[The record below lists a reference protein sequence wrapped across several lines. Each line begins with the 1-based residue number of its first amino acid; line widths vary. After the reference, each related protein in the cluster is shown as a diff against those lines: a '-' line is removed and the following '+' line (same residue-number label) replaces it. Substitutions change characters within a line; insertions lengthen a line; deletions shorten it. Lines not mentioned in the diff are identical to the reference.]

1 MIQDYR
7 KMGIKDGF
15 SSTGASF
22 DYRRYI
28 HYFKSFETS
37 FEYEINRLYRNTG
50 KPVIIITHSLGGLLV
65 YNELL
70 KFSPELKKKVKS
82 FVPIVPPFAGASHL
96 LEAYLYGLGEFDTEI
111 NILNVIKM
119 KIELTKFS
127 ESIYFSRAPVVGELR
142 PQHGFIKALE
152 KPEYAKL
159 KLAVEDLINVE
170 KECWDKNCPTE
181 KIKEMT
187 KNYYEVFGEDFP
199 SLADE
204 DCQLD
209 EQEINDIKLN
219 KKNLSLSYTRKCIT
233 NLYDILKC
241 PLILYEKDF
250 GYEVPAEHMRDLCGV
265 YNSSLL
271 YVMTH
276 DICKPKNY
284 NEIFG
289 ININSNLD
297 KDMGEDEGKTS
308 LETLFHGQAKYPYNY
323 NEFNILLEE

>member
-1 MIQDYR
+1 MVID
-7 KMGIKDGF
+7 ID
-15 SSTGASF
+15 
-22 DYRRYI
+22 
-28 HYFKSFETS
+28 FK
-37 FEYEINRLYRNTG
+37 RMLD
-50 KPVIIITHSLGGLLV
+50 
-65 YNELL
+65 ELL
-70 KFSPELKKKVKS
+70 LNQVTR
-82 FVPIVPPFAGASHL
+82 L
-96 LEAYLYGLGEFDTEI
+96 EFDTEI

-127 ESIYFSRAPVVGELR
+127 ESIYFNRAPVVGELR

-199 SLADE
+199 SLADK

-233 NLYDILKC
+233 NLYYILKC

-250 GYEVPAEHMRDLCGV
+250 GYEVPAEHMRDLCGK

-271 YVMTH
+271 YAMTH

-308 LETLFHGQAKYPYNY
+308 LETLFNGQAKYPYNY

>member
-1 MIQDYR
+1 MPYWKNKRNDKKLLLSIW
-7 KMGIKDGF
+7 
-15 SSTGASF
+15 
-22 DYRRYI
+22 RR
-28 HYFKSFETS
+28 
-37 FEYEINRLYRNTG
+37 L
-50 KPVIIITHSLGGLLV
+50 
-65 YNELL
+65 
-70 KFSPELKKKVKS
+70 
-82 FVPIVPPFAGASHL
+82 PI
-96 LEAYLYGLGEFDTEI
+96 
-111 NILNVIKM
+111 
-119 KIELTKFS
+119 
-127 ESIYFSRAPVVGELR
+127 FSRWRLSIR
-142 PQHGFIKALE
+142 
-152 KPEYAKL
+152 
-159 KLAVEDLINVE
+159 
-170 KECWDKNCPTE
+170 W
-181 KIKEMT
+181 T
-187 KNYYEVFGEDFP
+187 KN
-199 SLADE
+199 L
-204 DCQLD
+204 
-209 EQEINDIKLN
+209 KLN